1 MSDLTNRRMFLRA
14 AAAASAAWAVAD
26 LAQIEDALAWAA
38 QQMSE
43 QRRPEF
49 SVLTPEQ
56 AKVVDVVASRILPSV
71 DGNPGAHDAGAVY
84 FIDRS
89 LSTFNA
95 NQKTLYADGVADLNR
110 RAAQKWKGTG
120 DFAALTTSQQDA
132 LLHDIE
138 HTRFFEAARFDTLVG
153 TFALPSWGGNRNH
166 AGWQLLGM
174 THEARYEPPFGY
186 YDAEANKGS

>member
-1 MSDLTNRRMFLRA
+1 MSDFTNRRMFLHA

-26 LAQIEDALAWAA
+26 LVQIEDALAWAA
-38 QQMSE
+38 DQMTG
-43 QRRPEF
+43 QRSPEF
-49 SVLTPEQ
+49 KVLTPEQ
-56 AKVVDVVASRILPSV
+56 AKVVDAVASRILPSV
-71 DGNPGAHDAGAVY
+71 DGNPGAHEAGAVY
-84 FIDRS
+84 FIDHS

-95 NQKTLYADGVADLNR
+95 NQKALYAEGVADLNR
-110 RAAQKWKGTG
+110 RAEQKWKDAA
-120 DFAALTTSQQDA
+120 DFAALKPSQQDA

-153 TFALPSWGGNRNH
+153 TFALPSWSGNRNH

-186 YDAEANKGS
+186 YDAETNKGS